1 MAEASQGVNIMKIIY
16 LLGYAEE
23 LAKEKTKNK
32 FEILLAEIRK
42 MAEQEEK
49 EFDEMCENLAK
60 ESA

>member
-1 MAEASQGVNIMKIIY
+1 MFKMSF

-23 LAKEKTKNK
+23 LAKEKRKDK

-42 MAEQEEK
+42 MSEQEEK
-49 EFDEMCENLAK
+49 EFNEMCENLAK

>member
-1 MAEASQGVNIMKIIY
+1 MFKMSL

-23 LAKEKTKNK
+23 LAKENRKDK

-49 EFDEMCENLAK
+49 EFSEMCENLTK

>member
-1 MAEASQGVNIMKIIY
+1 MFKMSY

-23 LAKEKTKNK
+23 LAKENTKNK
-32 FEILLAEIRK
+32 FEILLTEIRK

-49 EFDEMCENLAK
+49 EFNEMCKNLDK

>member
-1 MAEASQGVNIMKIIY
+1 MWKMNL

-23 LAKEKTKNK
+23 LARENTKDK
-32 FEILLAEIRK
+32 FEILLGEIRK